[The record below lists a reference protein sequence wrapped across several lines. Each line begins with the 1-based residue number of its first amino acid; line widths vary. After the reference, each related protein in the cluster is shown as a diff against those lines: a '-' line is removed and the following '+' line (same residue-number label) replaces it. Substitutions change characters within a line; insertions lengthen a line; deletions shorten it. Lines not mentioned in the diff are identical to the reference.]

1 MTMSPILLLGA
12 YTAAFGASNEE
23 IHSQSNWKSQ
33 KVGNSLH
40 CILEACEPSIGL
52 RLEDRNE
59 LYSYHFDVANRI
71 SVLPVHNIYSHKV
84 HFVPQY

>member
-1 MTMSPILLLGA
+1 MSPILLLGA

-23 IHSQSNWKSQ
+23 IHSQNNWRSQ

-52 RLEDRNE
+52 RFEDQYMGIHN
-59 LYSYHFDVANRI
+59 
-71 SVLPVHNIYSHKV
+71 VHL
-84 HFVPQY
+84 F